1 MFEKKLILLPDLHQT
16 SHALNPPFS
25 LISEVVL
32 SAISVNNPKP
42 KSAASAD
49 VADLDVGIPFFIHS
63 LLYILD
69 INPSPNTGIETLD
82 NGNLLLTAW

>member
-1 MFEKKLILLPDLHQT
+1 
-16 SHALNPPFS
+16 
-25 LISEVVL
+25 LISEVLVL

-49 VADLDVGIPFFIHS
+49 VADLDVGIPFYTQS
-63 LLYILD
+63 LIYLRYKPISL
-69 INPSPNTGIETLD
+69 NTGIETLD

>member
-1 MFEKKLILLPDLHQT
+1 
-16 SHALNPPFS
+16 
-25 LISEVVL
+25 LISEVLVL

-49 VADLDVGIPFFIHS
+49 VADLDVGIPFLYS
-63 LLYILD
+63 LFYLRYKPISL
-69 INPSPNTGIETLD
+69 NTGIETLD

>member
-1 MFEKKLILLPDLHQT
+1 MFEKETYLTHTYIKQRPK
-16 SHALNPPFS
+16 SSCSFS
-25 LISEVVL
+25 LISEVLVL

-49 VADLDVGIPFFIHS
+49 VADLDVGILFIHS

-69 INPSPNTGIETLD
+69 INPSP
-82 NGNLLLTAW
+82 